1 MSYYG
6 NYYGKPK
13 ESRAEHE
20 KAWLR
25 TKSIA
30 WDAKWHGLSVAAR
43 RVYLLEMK
51 APSKEGSA
59 SQQATLAEK
68 LPAEAV
74 EELVAAGFTK
84 VEPARA
90 NRSGKVIPVQEAF
103 NFSTRLREIHR
114 AHLLAPST
122 SLDELARHV
131 RYAFTGQ
138 GELTIRRVLS
148 QAEIHDYNPLEK
160 ALEIY
165 VASRRWP
172 EWALDLCK
180 SKMAQPLLERLLKA
194 DGPVPLEGLDV
205 DPKGASPAEVEKAL
219 VELIANLAVF
229 EDLDPETLQIVVGL
243 LPRVLLNRSE
253 ASKVRIRPPLEI
265 CEAPK
270 VFGPHAGLDLND
282 LRAFLLEVAGEA
294 PRLRRD
300 GMVFAK
306 DETRFFEALPE
317 RPAWLDDLLHSSP
330 EQRLD
335 RAYSLAK
342 TLKFVAIED
351 EDKST
356 HLRLAGKGRNWLA
369 AGFEQ
374 QYAAIFEY
382 YRATAKPGRSSY
394 VYDDDYNLSYDD
406 SRFLGLT
413 ASVVTS
419 KPNSSRYASS
429 SREVDPKHR
438 DALRLSLLR
447 VFESLPDGVFHRWVS
462 VLTHWSF
469 AEHNPLL
476 GVGVD
481 PLKVQI
487 NIDRRS
493 IPPLPELVERA
504 GQTLLDAFLKLRLI
518 PLDAVQ
524 VAIDSDG
531 QLCIARNP
539 RLEGYF
545 GRAYKPGEEA
555 DRSASRVIVQPDFS
569 VVVIGLD
576 PGPAA
581 EIAPFCERAPGQG
594 GQGALTF
601 RITRDSVI
609 RAAGQGLVASA
620 IIARLKKH
628 ASVEVPEN
636 ILREIREWTG
646 WVRLVN
652 VRPITVVRCPD
663 EETAT
668 RVVSALGKKAERL
681 GNHLVAIP
689 LAKLSTAE
697 RQKLQERGIL
707 ITKEDIALDPP
718 VERPKEAA
726 EVPAKKKPGRPRK
739 VR

>member
-6 NYYGKPK
+6 NHYGNPK
-13 ESRAEHE
+13 ESRADHE

-25 TKSIA
+25 AKSIA

-51 APSKEGSA
+51 PPSKEGSA

-68 LPAEAV
+68 LPAKAV

-90 NRSGKVIPVQEAF
+90 NRSAKVIPVQEAY
-103 NFSTRLREIHR
+103 NFSARLREIHR

-122 SLDELARHV
+122 PLDELARHL

-138 GELTIRRVLS
+138 GESTILRVLS
-148 QAEIHDYNPLEK
+148 HAEIHDYNPLEK
-160 ALEIY
+160 SLEIY
-165 VASRRWP
+165 VANRRWP

-180 SKMAQPLLERLLKA
+180 SKAAKPLLERLLKA
-194 DGPVPLEGLDV
+194 DGPVPLDGLDAKL
-205 DPKGASPAEVEKAL
+205 KGVSPAEVEKAL

-243 LPRVLLNRSE
+243 LPRVLLARSE

-265 CEAPK
+265 CEVPK
-270 VFGPHAGLDLND
+270 EFGPHAGLDLND

-306 DETRFFEALPE
+306 DETRFFDALPV

-330 EQRLD
+330 EERLD

-351 EDKST
+351 EDKSS

-374 QYAAIFEY
+374 QYAAVYEH
-382 YRATAKPGRSSY
+382 YREKAKPAYASY
-394 VYDDDYNLSYDD
+394 IYDDDYQVSYDD
-406 SRFLGLT
+406 SRFLGIS
-413 ASVVTS
+413 ASVEKRKAET
-419 KPNSSRYASS
+419 SRYSS
-429 SREVDPKHR
+429 YSGGVKPEQR
-438 DALRLSLLR
+438 DALRLCLLR
-447 VFESLPDGVFHRWVS
+447 VFESLPVGVFHRWES
-462 VLTHWSF
+462 VLAHWSF

-476 GVGVD
+476 GEGVD
-481 PLKVQI
+481 PLKMQI
-487 NIDRRS
+487 SIDRCP
-493 IPPLPELVERA
+493 IPRLPELVERA
-504 GQTLLDAFLKLRLI
+504 GQTVLNAFLKLRLI

-524 VAIDSDG
+524 AAIDGDG
-531 QLCIARNP
+531 KLCIARNP
-539 RLEGYF
+539 RLVGYF
-545 GRAYKPGEEA
+545 GRTYKSGDEA
-555 DRSASRVIVQPDFS
+555 DHLASRVIVQPDFS

-594 GQGALTF
+594 GQGVLTF
-601 RITRDSVI
+601 KITRDSVI
-609 RAAGQGLVASA
+609 RAAGQGLSATA

-636 ILREIREWTG
+636 ILREIREWSG

-663 EETAT
+663 EETAA

-681 GNHLVAIP
+681 GNNMVAIP

-707 ITKEDIALDPP
+707 ITKQDITSGPP
-718 VERPKEAA
+718 VEKLDEAA
-726 EVPAKKKPGRPRK
+726 KLPVKKQRGRPRK